1 MFLKVGEEKY
11 AEGQNKKR
19 KRCYFQASMNMLQ
32 MLLGLK
38 ATISSDNYTLSNV
51 PGINGLF
58 DSSVG
63 ASRLSEGAADHSVL
77 LTSLC

>member
-1 MFLKVGEEKY
+1 
-11 AEGQNKKR
+11 
-19 KRCYFQASMNMLQ
+19 

-38 ATISSDNYTLSNV
+38 ATISSNNYMLSNV
-51 PGINGLF
+51 RGINGLY

-63 ASRLSEGAADHSVL
+63 ASRLSEGAVDHSVL

>member
-1 MFLKVGEEKY
+1 
-11 AEGQNKKR
+11 
-19 KRCYFQASMNMLQ
+19 

-38 ATISSDNYTLSNV
+38 ATISSGSYTLSNV
-51 PGINGLF
+51 PGINGLY

-63 ASRLSEGAADHSVL
+63 ASRLPEGAVDHTVL